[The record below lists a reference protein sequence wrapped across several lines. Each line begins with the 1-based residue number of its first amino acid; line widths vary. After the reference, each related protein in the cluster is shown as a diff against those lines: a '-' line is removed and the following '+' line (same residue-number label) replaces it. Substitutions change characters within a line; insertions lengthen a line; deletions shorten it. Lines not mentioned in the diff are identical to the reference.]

1 MATWSVSFRAPVLI
15 EVEVEADNEED
26 AIEQAERHA
35 DFTRGEVDGLL
46 QFVEAVEEEETL

>member
-46 QFVEAVEEEETL
+46 QFVEAVEEEGTL